1 MPALPATD
9 MSVKALMMVMKSS
22 LSSPELSQTVS
33 AE

>member
-9 MSVKALMMVMKSS
+9 MSVKAQMVMKSS
-22 LSSPELSQTVS
+22 LSGPELSQTVS